1 MSETRKYHITPDGA
15 KQLKKELNYIWKIKR
30 PDVTQ
35 KVAAAAALGDRS
47 ENADYI
53 YGKKLLREIDSRV
66 RYLIKRLDNLEVVSG
81 IPEDQTK
88 IYFGAWVK
96 IEDEEGNVSSLRIVG
111 SDEFDLKKGWVS
123 LDSPVAKNLLG
134 KRIGESVMLD
144 RPKGKIEAFILEV
157 SYQLPEQK

>member
-1 MSETRKYHITPDGA
+1 MSENKKHHITPDGA
-15 KQLKKELNYIWKIKR
+15 KQLKVELNYIWKIKR

-96 IEDEEGNVSSLRIVG
+96 IEDDEGNVSNLRIVG

-144 RPKGKIEAFILEV
+144 RPKGRIEAFILEV
-157 SYQLPEQK
+157 TYQSPDQE